1 MSDVYISSNEFER
14 LHNDISSLQ
23 EEIKAQ
29 RRYYEDEYA
38 KLWQM
43 YGDLEEE
50 RDRLREA
57 LEWTRD
63 MIIERTTI
71 NDQKFYRPTVEKIR
85 AALQETS
92 DDNT

>member
-1 MSDVYISSNEFER
+1 MS
-14 LHNDISSLQ
+14 DISSLQ